1 MIGEEL
7 GKELGLNEKIE
18 EKMFN
23 DTYIVNKTGEE
34 IGEEGLSVEEKTG
47 FFQAIKNIK
56 HVKEERIDNRK
67 EKSEKLHE
75 VYKGFGCSREDIV
88 DLLLN
93 YKDNKKIEIE
103 NALRDMAFKNVSITA
118 HIMNELKEKVVEEYK
133 ENDKYKV
140 KDEEKREKMMNDSAA
155 SWLMNG
161 SRLYYKD
168 VIDSD
173 KYNIVKGYTIGE
185 SIGLGEKIESVAKLR
200 AKMAVEKSDL
210 KFNIDNDLL
219 SGTGAFDAIVNKFTR
234 TLFENYDKLQKLF
247 IDGSKGVLKVVHE
260 YLHEKGIEMLGEKAE
275 DKVVEGYGKFEE
287 SFRDKFDVY
296 YKIEDN
302 KIDGNLEYDFNSL
315 KKVSSQSYDINLFD
329 PKYKFSKGDNFKEF
343 NGIIGGIE
351 ENSFMIQD
359 ILKDERIKERIPDDE
374 LIKLECIYRQ
384 AFAMYTA
391 CYHKNPDVFNENLT
405 YLKGAVSG
413 DANFKENNTIG
424 EGWSD
429 KKLEKIRN
437 FEKTIKFIELY
448 QKKEKLDK
456 KEINKVEKEFSII
469 KKAVDAELENMFIK
483 AFSKSTADSLTLGF
497 EVIGEILRDANPMT
511 LPILPA
517 RLLYEFA
524 MSRYFDG
531 VDSNWDDIYD
541 LTEVVAVGDNKV

>member
-7 GKELGLNEKIE
+7 RLNGEKTE
-18 EKMFN
+18 EMFN
-23 DTYIVNKTGEE
+23 DTYIVDKINEE
-34 IGEEGLSVEEKTG
+34 IEKEGLTVEEKTG

-56 HVKEERIDNRK
+56 HVKEERLDNLR
-67 EKSEKLHE
+67 EKSEKLHA
-75 VYKGFGCSREDIV
+75 VYKGFGCSREDMV

-93 YKDNKKIEIE
+93 YKDNKKIDIE
-103 NALRDMAFKNVSITA
+103 NALRDMAFKNVSLTA
-118 HIMNELKEKVVEEYK
+118 HIMSELKDKVVEEYK
-133 ENDKYKV
+133 EDDKYKV

-173 KYNIVKGYTIGE
+173 KYNIVKGYTVGE
-185 SIGLGEKIESVAKLR
+185 SIGLDEKIESVAKLR

-219 SGTGAFDAIVNKFTR
+219 SGTGVFDVIVNKFTR

-247 IDGSKGVLKVVHE
+247 MDGSKGVLKVVHE
-260 YLHEKGIEMLGEKAE
+260 YIHEKGEEKLKEKTE
-275 DKVVEGYGKFEE
+275 DKMIEGYGKFEGG
-287 SFRDKFDVY
+287 FRDKFEVY
-296 YKIEDN
+296 YKMKDD
-302 KIDGNLEYDFNSL
+302 KIDGNLETDFDCL
-315 KKVSSQSYDINLFD
+315 KKVSGQSYDINLFD

-405 YLKGAVSG
+405 CLKGAVSG
-413 DANFKENNTIG
+413 NTEFKENNTIG
-424 EGWSD
+424 ERWSD
-429 KKLEKIRN
+429 DKLEKIRKL
-437 FEKTIKFIELY
+437 EKTIKFIELY
-448 QKKEKLDK
+448 QKKEKLE
-456 KEINKVEKEFSII
+456 KEEVNKVEKEFNII
-469 KKAVDAELENMFIK
+469 KKGVDAELENMFMK
-483 AFSKSTADSLTLGF
+483 AFSKSTIDSVTLGF
-497 EVIGEILRDANPMT
+497 EVIGEILRGANPMT

-541 LTEVVAVGDNKV
+541 LTEVVAVGNNKI